1 MGDAICS
8 SCLLQFLGITNS
20 HGHLTLFSCHH
31 MLMVLERVSMVTS
44 VLEFLCRLCLPL
56 RSAHGNT
63 EPFCIHCSPRAS
75 SLWAIAVASAQGK
88 KCDTAVAEQRGLLIH
103 LRIHSPAKLPH
114 CHLSVSWKTPL
125 ETWTFHPTSPSVTMI
140 YITFVLHYK

>member
-8 SCLLQFLGITNS
+8 SCLLQFLGITDP

-75 SLWAIAVASAQGK
+75 SLWAIAVASAQRK
-88 KCDTAVAEQRGLLIH
+88 EVWHRSRRAAPVIDPSQDSQLRLASSLPSKRLLENTFRN
-103 LRIHSPAKLPH
+103 LDVSPNL
-114 CHLSVSWKTPL
+114 
-125 ETWTFHPTSPSVTMI
+125 TFSDYDLYNICVT
-140 YITFVLHYK
+140 L